1 MIGIAFDQIPVNA
14 IERLPGDLGSPGIV
28 KEDCR
33 TIQGG
38 NWLRIWERS
47 SVIGYTPKKKWVTG
61 VDYSPSP
68 ILEFGSKGSL
78 FYLFD
83 DQANRETEGV
93 LMDFLSL
100 N

>member
-38 NWLRIWERS
+38 KPASDLGKIERH
-47 SVIGYTPKKKWVTG
+47 WV
-61 VDYSPSP
+61 YS
-68 ILEFGSKGSL
+68 EKEMG
-78 FYLFD
+78 D
-83 DQANRETEGV
+83 RR
-93 LMDFLSL
+93 
-100 N
+100 